1 MAHQQFPTR
10 SYGKGCNRHP
20 LQGKGAGKAAADLA
34 LTGGLK
40 HKQEFAKQSGQG
52 RGIAI

>member
-1 MAHQQFPTR
+1 MGSAVTGIHC
-10 SYGKGCNRHP
+10 YNR
-20 LQGKGAGKAAADLA
+20 QGKGAGKAPADLA

-40 HKQEFAKQSGQG
+40 DKQEFAKQSGQG